1 MLNTEY
7 DHYNF
12 FLKYSKDEF
21 INIKRIYKLPDTA
34 KQDTLCHDIFLS
46 SILIRHSNM
55 RSYLKSQL

>member
-1 MLNTEY
+1 MLKTEY

-12 FLKYSKDEF
+12 FPKYFKDEF

-55 RSYLKSQL
+55 K